1 MQLARISL
9 ADGCSS
15 SNFKTL
21 LSYGG
26 LFVSITHTLTL
37 HVCFVIM
44 TKHRENPIVSSQ
56 SIYLLLIMGYCLN
69 SIRVLQPA
77 IAPRG
82 PFGCVRALVT
92 NGAAEEQLWGNT
104 KSQVCS
110 SACRNRYQL
119 VLAGHK
125 RIPKWVLPNNVLG
138 LHTTDPEGLR
148 TKLRPDIMMVASQT
162 TASFHPA

>member
-1 MQLARISL
+1 VQLARISL
-9 ADGCSS
+9 TDGCSS

-21 LSYGG
+21 LSNGG

-92 NGAAEEQLWGNT
+92 NGVKALLKNNCGATPNHKYVAQPAETGT
-104 KSQVCS
+104 S
-110 SACRNRYQL
+110 
-119 VLAGHK
+119 
-125 RIPKWVLPNNVLG
+125 
-138 LHTTDPEGLR
+138 
-148 TKLRPDIMMVASQT
+148 
-162 TASFHPA
+162 